1 MAGFSA
7 IGNKGYLVLGGLA
20 VAALAGLGLSGLLS
34 PDQSPSVVSV
44 APQQAPAPVSLA
56 VPRDRGGKTPG
67 ATRGRGA
74 GKAGTDGAGT
84 DGAGSDGGVRS
95 TASAPSTSDGPGATE
110 GPATTGIMAGAG
122 GAGAAVSQPPAT
134 ASEASGTK
142 ASQRRTVIASVQPT
156 APKPAE
162 KAAADGSGADVAPL
176 ATPQQAPQQTLGP
189 RFDLV
194 RVDRNGSALVAGR
207 ARAGSQITILL
218 DGKEIATTQADSSGG
233 FVAMFDMPASGARV
247 ITLSE
252 RDRSGKVVESSDQV
266 LVVGQP
272 AQGRAVAGKGTQG
285 DAPKEAGGNRAGQ
298 SASATNADR
307 SADRAD
313 AGRIAA
319 ATGKGNARDEN
330 RASGPA
336 ASGGQ
341 AGRLAGQVAERIE
354 ATGKRRDIVETTPP
368 HPPAR
373 DSGALATALADAGVT
388 EPAQRPAP
396 AQKIDQPGP
405 NGVAARASAAGTTK
419 GEVRQEAATSPAMTA
434 ATTRGAKST
443 SGGAGG
449 QAGAG
454 GGPTTGT
461 TTGPTTGPATGQ
473 RQVATATANGPAADT
488 ATAAGVAPS
497 GGDTR
502 PDLPAAQG
510 APAIVIAN
518 RQGVRLLQPPSID
531 AAAPEAMPNITL
543 DMITYDD
550 QGEVVLAGRARP
562 NRHVRVYVDDRPVK
576 TGVVSPDGSWQLSLP
591 EIAPG
596 RYRLRLD
603 EIGADGKVT
612 SRIETPFQKE
622 RPEEARQVV
631 AALAAR
637 DDGKDRP
644 SRRVETVTVQKGNT
658 LWAISKRNYGL
669 GHLYVK
675 IFQANRDLIRDPDL
689 IYPGQIFT
697 IPE

>member
-20 VAALAGLGLSGLLS
+20 VAALAGLGAWGLLS
-34 PDQSPSVVSV
+34 PDQSPSVVSI
-44 APQQAPAPVSLA
+44 APRQAPAPVSLA

-67 ATRGRGA
+67 ATRGRGT
-74 GKAGTDGAGT
+74 GRT
-84 DGAGSDGGVRS
+84 GSDGEVGN
-95 TASAPSTSDGPGATE
+95 TASAPSTSGGPGATQ
-110 GPATTGIMAGAG
+110 GPATTGIGRAGAG
-122 GAGAAVSQPPAT
+122 GAGAAASNSPAT
-134 ASEASGTK
+134 PPEASGTK
-142 ASQRRTVIASVQPT
+142 ASQRRTVVASVQPT

-162 KAAADGSGADVAPL
+162 KPAEKAAADGTGAGVAPL
-176 ATPQQAPQQTLGP
+176 ATPQQVSGP

-207 ARAGSQITILL
+207 ARPGSQITILL

-247 ITLSE
+247 MTLSE
-252 RDRSGKVVESSDQV
+252 RDRSGKVVQSSDQV

-285 DAPKEAGGNRAGQ
+285 DALKEASGNKAGQ
-298 SASATNADR
+298 NASATNADR
-307 SADRAD
+307 AD
-313 AGRIAA
+313 AGKIAA
-319 ATGKGNARDEN
+319 ATGKGNARDEYRDEN
-330 RASGPA
+330 RASGTA

-341 AGRLAGQVAERIE
+341 AERVAGQAG

-368 HPPAR
+368 RPPAR
-373 DSGALATALADAGVT
+373 DNGALATALADAGVT

-396 AQKIDQPGP
+396 AQQIDQPGA
-405 NGVAARASAAGTTK
+405 NGVAARASAVDTAK
-419 GEVRQEAATSPAMTA
+419 GKVAQAAATSPAPATTT
-434 ATTRGAKST
+434 ATTRPAKST
-443 SGGAGG
+443 SAGAGA

-454 GGPTTGT
+454 GSSTTGT
-461 TTGPTTGPATGQ
+461 ASESAATGPATGK
-473 RQVATATANGPAADT
+473 RQAATATANGPTADT
-488 ATAAGVAPS
+488 ATVAGAAPS
-497 GGDTR
+497 DGDTR

-518 RQGVRLLQPPSID
+518 RQGVRLLQPPSVD

-562 NRHVRVYVDDRPVK
+562 DHHVRVYVDDRPVK

-644 SRRVETVTVQKGNT
+644 RRRVETVTVQKGNT